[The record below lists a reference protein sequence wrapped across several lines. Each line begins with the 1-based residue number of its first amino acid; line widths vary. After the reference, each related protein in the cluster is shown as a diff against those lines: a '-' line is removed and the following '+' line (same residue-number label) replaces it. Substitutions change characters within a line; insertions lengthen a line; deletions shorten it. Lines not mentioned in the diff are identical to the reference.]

1 MADQAK
7 NILIGIFVIAA
18 CAIIIFV
25 MLFLHPSVG
34 DEGQLLH
41 VRFADIDKVTIGT
54 RVTYAGKPVGEV
66 IDIRSID
73 ESPEKLREGVGGIVY
88 VYELVL
94 RVDSHVKVYNTDQ
107 IFLRTSGLL
116 GERSIEISPVAIKP
130 NQKTLVLV
138 SDQVLYANEAGSVEE
153 TLRDLRSVGEKVGAT
168 MDAVK
173 VAVDQFNQLKIVNKL
188 DKTVQHLQNITN
200 ALDNPKMWRESLAN
214 LHAFTEKLDPLW
226 ERVDQAVVKLDHT
239 LNNIQIVTEE
249 TRSGRGSL
257 GRIFMKDEL
266 YLQLTALLSK
276 GQTLFDDINHY
287 GLLYQNDKRWQRLRA
302 RRANLLYKLS
312 SPQEFRN
319 YFNDELDQ
327 IMTSLSRI
335 SMVIEEKECSCCPED
350 FMEGDEFRIVFAD
363 LLRRVKEMEDSLK
376 AYNEQLVDR
385 DRGCELITY

>member
-34 DEGQLLH
+34 DEGQIIN

-66 IDIRSID
+66 IDIRPIN
-73 ESPEKLREGVGGIVY
+73 ESPEKMREGVDGIVY
-88 VYELVL
+88 VYELIL
-94 RVDSHVKVYNTDQ
+94 RMDSHVKVYNTDQ

-116 GERSIEISPVAIKP
+116 GERSIEVSPEPIKP
-130 NQKTLVLV
+130 DQKLILVNG
-138 SDQVLYANEAGSVEE
+138 QVLYANGTSTIEDTLKQLKTVAEKFGSTV
-153 TLRDLRSVGEKVGAT
+153 
-168 MDAVK
+168 DAVK
-173 VAVDQFNQLKIVNKL
+173 SAVDQFNQLKIVTKV
-188 DKTVQHLQNITN
+188 DKTVQHLLNITN
-200 ALDNPKMWRESLAN
+200 ALDNPKMWSESLAN
-214 LHAFTEKLDPLW
+214 LHTLTEKFNPTW
-226 ERVDQAVVKLDHT
+226 ERVDQSIAKLDQT
-239 LNNIQIVTEE
+239 LNNIQVVTDE
-249 TRSGRGSL
+249 TRNGRGSL
-257 GRIFMKDEL
+257 GRIFMKDDL
-266 YLQLTALLSK
+266 YLQLTSMLSK

-335 SMVIEEKECSCCPED
+335 SMVIDEKEVSCCPED
-350 FMEGDEFRIVFAD
+350 FMEGAEFRGVFAE
-363 LLRRVKEMEDSLK
+363 LLRRVKDMEESLK
-376 AYNEQLVDR
+376 VYNEQLVDR
-385 DRGCELITY
+385 DLGCELITY